1 MDGSPKVY
9 FVSIFFDGRSK
20 QAAVTKIQIL
30 VASLVLGVLIVVVP
44 RRKHD
49 TIDTLFLLFLT
60 KTPLK
65 NESTHTR
72 PPHFLRADQITDL
85 TPITDPTP

>member
-65 NESTHTR
+65 KRIHTHPPSALSTGRSDH
-72 PPHFLRADQITDL
+72 
-85 TPITDPTP
+85 